1 MKFSNNLHTP
11 EMTELASRNHIR
23 RFINSELPGAFVVPV
38 SNVSADLTSHTNA
51 NSSNSCNGV
60 SPNISP
66 YIAWCKSRRG

>member
-38 SNVSADLTSHTNA
+38 SNVFGRSHE
-51 NSSNSCNGV
+51 SHQCELV
-60 SPNISP
+60 EFVQ
-66 YIAWCKSRRG
+66 WCVTKHFPIHSLVQI